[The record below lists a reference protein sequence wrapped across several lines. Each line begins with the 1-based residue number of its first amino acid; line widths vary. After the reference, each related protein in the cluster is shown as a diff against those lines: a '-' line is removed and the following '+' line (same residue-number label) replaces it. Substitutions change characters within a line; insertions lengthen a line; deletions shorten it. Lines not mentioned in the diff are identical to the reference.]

1 MGIRLVYGCCFF
13 LGVCWKQYLKCP
25 RIYLPATGKSM
36 STSVVMTD
44 GLNLDRLYV
53 LTDAESDEPKRVEG

>member
-1 MGIRLVYGCCFF
+1 
-13 LGVCWKQYLKCP
+13 
-25 RIYLPATGKSM
+25 M